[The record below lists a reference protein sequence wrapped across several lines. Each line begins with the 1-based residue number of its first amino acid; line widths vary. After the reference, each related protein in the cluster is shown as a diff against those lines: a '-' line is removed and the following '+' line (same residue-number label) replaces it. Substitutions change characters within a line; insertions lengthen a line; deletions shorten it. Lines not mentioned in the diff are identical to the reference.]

1 MYLSLNVEILKKLIN
16 LECLNWKS
24 RAKPDDKIQLSMVYN
39 PDAWYNLNTTVVF
52 SVTWFRLIYC
62 YVVSNSEMVF
72 LDLTQL
78 CVVIKLPVIQRW
90 ILFFKIGKETN

>member
-1 MYLSLNVEILKKLIN
+1 VEILKKLIN

-24 RAKPDDKIQLSMVYN
+24 RAMPDDKIQLSMVYN

-78 CVVIKLPVIQRW
+78 CVRNKIASDTKMDP
-90 ILFFKIGKETN
+90 FFKNWERN